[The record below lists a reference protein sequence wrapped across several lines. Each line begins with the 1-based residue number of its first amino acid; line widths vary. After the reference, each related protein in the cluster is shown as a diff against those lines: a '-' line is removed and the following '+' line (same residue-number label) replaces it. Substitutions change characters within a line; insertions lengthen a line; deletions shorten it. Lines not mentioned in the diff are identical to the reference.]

1 MCTHVGDSRARPR
14 RVARHL
20 IRDGFDRE
28 SGRGRGRDR
37 DVMRGARCKLL
48 RREGV
53 PSNTRELTI
62 PASKRLAGNL
72 QADVPLF

>member
-1 MCTHVGDSRARPR
+1 MCTHVGDSRGRPR
-14 RVARHL
+14 RLARHL

-28 SGRGRGRDR
+28 SGRGRDR
-37 DVMRGARCKLL
+37 DVMLGARCKLL

-53 PSNTRELTI
+53 PSNTRELII